1 MRRSAF
7 VFSAL
12 AIALAV
18 PSLALAQEH
27 NPGYKRE
34 GPKGLIQGFG
44 SIRISDI
51 TMQPS
56 FGGNLALNVTPHVQ
70 AVGEF
75 GRLNNVLP
83 AIIADAFSLA
93 PGDFRVTAMYGEGG
107 VRILS
112 KPFSAATPYVEATGG
127 MARLRPTLASS
138 VGDYTG
144 LANLALR
151 FLDRTEPIAS
161 VGGGI
166 IAHAGPAAI
175 DLGYRY
181 TKVFTNDPIQQALSL
196 GGDMIV
202 HQVRIGLGV
211 RF

>member
-1 MRRSAF
+1 MRRS
-7 VFSAL
+7 VILSAL

-27 NPGYKRE
+27 RQGQRRE
-34 GPKGLIQGFG
+34 GPKGLVQGFG

-56 FGGNLALNVTPHVQ
+56 FGGNLGINLTPHVQ

-83 AIIADAFSLA
+83 AIVADAFSLA

-138 VGDYTG
+138 IGDYTG
-144 LANLALR
+144 LTNLALR

-181 TKVFTNDPIQQALSL
+181 TKVFTNDPIQEALSL

-202 HQVRIGLGV
+202 HQVRVGIGV

>member
-1 MRRSAF
+1 MRRSA
-7 VFSAL
+7 VVLGAL

-18 PSLALAQEH
+18 PRLALAQEH
-27 NPGYKRE
+27 KQ
-34 GPKGLIQGFG
+34 GPSGLIQGFG

-56 FGGNLALNVTPHVQ
+56 FGGNLGLNISPHIQ

-75 GRLNNVLP
+75 GRMNNVLP
-83 AIIADAFSLA
+83 AIVASALSLV
-93 PGDFRVTAMYGEGG
+93 PGDLRVTAMYGQGG
-107 VRILS
+107 VRVLS
-112 KPFSAATPYVEATGG
+112 KPYSAASPYVEAAAGL
-127 MARLRPTLASS
+127 ARLRPNLASS
-138 VGDYTG
+138 IGDYSAFT
-144 LANLALR
+144 NLALG

-166 IAHAGPAAI
+166 VAHAGPVAV
-175 DLGYRY
+175 DLGYRF
-181 TKVFTNDPIQQALSL
+181 TKVFTNDPIQEALSL

-202 HQVRIGLGV
+202 HQVRVGLGV

>member
-1 MRRSAF
+1 M
-7 VFSAL
+7 VLGAL

-18 PSLALAQEH
+18 PRLALAQGH
-27 NPGYKRE
+27 RHE
-34 GPKGLIQGFG
+34 GPSGLIQGFG
-44 SIRISDI
+44 AIRISDI

-56 FGGNLALNVTPHVQ
+56 FGGNLGINLTPHVQ

-75 GRLNNVLP
+75 GRMNNVLP
-83 AIIADAFSLA
+83 AIVADALSLA
-93 PGDFRVTAMYGEGG
+93 PGDLRVTAMYGEGG

-112 KPFSAATPYVEATGG
+112 SPYSAASPYVEATGG
-127 MARLRPTLASS
+127 MARLRPNLASS
-138 VGDYTG
+138 IGDYTG
-144 LANLALR
+144 FTNLALR

-175 DLGYRY
+175 DLGYRF

>member
-1 MRRSAF
+1 MRRSA
-7 VFSAL
+7 VVLGAL
-12 AIALAV
+12 AIALAM
-18 PSLALAQEH
+18 PQLALAQTH
-27 NPGYKRE
+27 RQGRQHE
-34 GPKGLIQGFG
+34 GPNGLIQGFG
-44 SIRISDI
+44 GIRISDI

-56 FGGNLALNVTPHVQ
+56 FGGNLAVNLTPHVQ

-75 GRLNNVLP
+75 GRMNNVLP
-83 AIIADAFSLA
+83 AIVADAFSLA

-107 VRILS
+107 VRILA
-112 KPFSAATPYVEATGG
+112 KPYAAATPYVEAAGG
-127 MARLRPTLASS
+127 MARLRPSLASS
-138 VGDYTG
+138 IGDYTG
-144 LANLALR
+144 LANLALE

-202 HQVRIGLGV
+202 HQVRVGLGI